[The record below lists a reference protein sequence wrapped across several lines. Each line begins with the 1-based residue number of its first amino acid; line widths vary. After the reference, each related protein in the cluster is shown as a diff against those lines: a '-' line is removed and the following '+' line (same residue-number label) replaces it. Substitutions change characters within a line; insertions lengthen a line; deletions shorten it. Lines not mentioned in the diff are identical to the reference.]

1 MSAGA
6 AKLVLVPLGNGCS
19 GSEFTVTNIDADEL
33 RKSQRKKKGAAPQIL
48 IQQSSSTYGSQ
59 DSDDDDD
66 EASTPSGDNTDRNPM
81 SLFSI
86 SSESLDQLGSREKYL
101 QSTFESMS
109 GAETELTPGKTSIS
123 SKFLTRATDI
133 NMAAINA
140 VKQTKSD
147 PEAALK
153 RQLLNKK
160 IAETK
165 KKLESVS
172 SDGGG

>member
-1 MSAGA
+1 M
-6 AKLVLVPLGNGCS
+6 
-19 GSEFTVTNIDADEL
+19 
-33 RKSQRKKKGAAPQIL
+33 RKSQRRKKGNAPQIL
-48 IQQSSSTYGSQ
+48 IQQASSTYGSN

-66 EASTPSGDNTDRNPM
+66 DASTPSGDNTDRNPM
-81 SLFSI
+81 SLFSV

-109 GAETELTPGKTSIS
+109 GAELEVAAVGKTSIS
-123 SKFLTRATDI
+123 SKFLTRSTDI

-147 PEAALK
+147 PEAAMK
-153 RQLLNKK
+153 RQMLNKR

-172 SDGGG
+172 KL

>member
-1 MSAGA
+1 MCTFLPFCLFISS
-6 AKLVLVPLGNGCS
+6 GND
-19 GSEFTVTNIDADEL
+19 FTVTNIDVDEL
-33 RKSQRKKKGAAPQIL
+33 RKSQRKKKTTTPQIL

-66 EASTPSGDNTDRNPM
+66 EVSTPSGENTDRNPM

-86 SSESLDQLGSREKYL
+86 SSESLDQLVSREKYL

-109 GAETELTPGKTSIS
+109 GAETETNNHGSGTNNTIS
-123 SKFLTRATDI
+123 SKFLTRTTDH
-133 NMAAINA
+133 NAAAINA

-147 PEAALK
+147 PEAMKK
-153 RQLLNKK
+153 RQLLNRR

-172 SDGGG
+172 IAFF